1 MRSAEIARNIQ
12 QGMVNEI
19 DIDDLIQGV
28 ISQDGER
35 WSDEDVVKVLQS
47 IFKHGL
53 DPENTGRLTSKMML
67 SGEVLTGQMN
77 GNILSSTNTAQVVS
91 VTRSRFP

>member
-1 MRSAEIARNIQ
+1 MRKNTVSDLTMRSAEIARNIQ
-12 QGMVNEI
+12 QGMVNES

-47 IFKHGL
+47 IFQTWTRPREYRPF
-53 DPENTGRLTSKMML
+53 DFENDAKW
-67 SGEVLTGQMN
+67 
-77 GNILSSTNTAQVVS
+77 
-91 VTRSRFP
+91 